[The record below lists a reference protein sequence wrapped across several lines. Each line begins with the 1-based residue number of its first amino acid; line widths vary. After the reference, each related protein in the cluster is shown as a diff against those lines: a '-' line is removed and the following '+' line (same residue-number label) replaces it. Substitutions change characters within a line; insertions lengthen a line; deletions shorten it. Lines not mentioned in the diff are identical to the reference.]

1 MERANLASIGQ
12 KIVTDYRDNTIALVS
27 DMGKVKEEVEKKVVL
42 VETYIAIIVLKGCGS
57 ICMEDKEFTIQAGDI
72 FLCPPTHILEKS
84 MMSMDLEIRGFILSK
99 EMAESMMKEARL
111 SWTNRTIVPNC
122 VIHAEQ
128 EEIKRLCMYYDLLN
142 GKLNAPEST
151 SKHLSLSGLFTAL
164 IYEFCDIFEHNN
176 FLLESANYTSAEHIF
191 QRFVKLLEDP
201 HQPFVSV
208 NEYAAMLNITPK
220 YFSSVCKKQS
230 GKTANE
236 IIREEI
242 IKEAKILLHDNS
254 LSIKQ
259 IADRLNFANQSH
271 FGTYFHRYTGMSPQR
286 FRLQNGG

>member
-1 MERANLASIGQ
+1 MERANLTSIGQ

-27 DMGKVKEEVEKKVVL
+27 DMSKVKEEMERKVVL

-72 FLCPPTHILEKS
+72 FLCHPSNILEKS
-84 MMSMDLEIRGFILSK
+84 MMSMDFEIRGFFLSK
-99 EMAESMMKEARL
+99 ELAENVMKEARL
-111 SWTNRTIVPNC
+111 SWANRTTFSNY

-151 SKHLSLSGLFTAL
+151 RKHLSLSGLFTAL
-164 IYEFCDIFEHNN
+164 IYEFCDVFEHNG
-176 FLLESANYTSAEHIF
+176 FLMGSANYTSAENIF
-191 QRFVKLLEDP
+191 QRFIKLLEDP

-208 NEYAAMLNITPK
+208 NEYAALLNITPK

-236 IIREEI
+236 IITDEI
-242 IKEAKILLHDNS
+242 IKTAKILLRDNR

-259 IADRLNFANQSH
+259 VADRLNFANQSH
-271 FGTYFHRYTGMSPQR
+271 FGTYFRRHTGISPQQ
-286 FRLQNGG
+286 FRKL